1 MADKQHR
8 MLVFFQFRDCLDD
21 DVVAV
26 CADDTSCPV
35 FSLLDACKTHY
46 NKYRHIPNRS
56 RAVSVVSV
64 ATLKDKNAT
73 NSMITLTEYVCKNC
87 KNRVR

>member
-8 MLVFFQFRDCLDD
+8 MLVFFKIGDYGYK

-26 CADDTSCPV
+26 CADNTSCPV
-35 FSLLDACKTHY
+35 FDLLDACKTY
-46 NKYRHIPNRS
+46 YATYRHVPNRL
-56 RAVSVVSV
+56 RAVSV